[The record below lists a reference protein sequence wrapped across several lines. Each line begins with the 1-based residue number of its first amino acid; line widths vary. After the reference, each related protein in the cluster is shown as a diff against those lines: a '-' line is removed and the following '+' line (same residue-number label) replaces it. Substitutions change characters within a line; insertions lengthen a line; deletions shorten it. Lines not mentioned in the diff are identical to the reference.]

1 MNITKEQLYRRQ
13 TTLKEIGTLG
23 QQKIM
28 RCHVTVIGC
37 GGLGSAAA
45 VYLAASGIGNI
56 HLVDYD
62 VVDASN
68 LHRQIF
74 YTTEDINQ
82 SKVTILTKHI
92 GRISPFGKITTTN
105 AAVSKENV
113 FDIITGTD
121 YVLDCTDSLPIK
133 YLINDACVLKNVP
146 LIYGS
151 LYKFDGYVAS
161 FNINLSESKWSA
173 NLRDAFPTL
182 SKEAIPNCSEIGTL
196 NTIVGI
202 IGIMQAN
209 EVLKLIT
216 GTGKALVNQLL
227 IYNSLENS
235 QYKMQLKNT
244 FTKEKVQNIFSIETY
259 SDLPCHLEQYQD
271 ESLLISAKKLRNKL
285 ATGRTFEKLYIISVI
300 ETTDIEHPFLVDD
313 RIPLSTLDVNEY
325 TFDKNTNYVIV
336 CNRGISSYIATQQ
349 IKTAY
354 PDLNVLSLKNGII
367 NYETECKIH

>member
-23 QQKIM
+23 QKKIM
-28 RCHVTVIGC
+28 RSHVTVIGC

-74 YTTEDINQ
+74 YTTKDINQ
-82 SKVTILTKHI
+82 PKVTILTNHI
-92 GRISPFGKITTTN
+92 GRISPFVEITTTN
-105 AAVSKENV
+105 SAVSKENV
-113 FDIITGTD
+113 FDIISATD

-151 LYKFDGYVAS
+151 LYKYDGYVAS

-173 NLRDAFPTL
+173 NLRDAFPAI
-182 SKEAIPNCSEIGTL
+182 SKETIPNCSEIGTL

-209 EVLKLIT
+209 EVLKLVT
-216 GTGKALVNQLL
+216 GIGKALVNKLL

-235 QYKMQLKNT
+235 QYKMQLENT
-244 FTKEKVQNIFSIETY
+244 FTKEKVQEIFSAETY
-259 SDLPCHLEQYQD
+259 SDHTCDTIQD
-271 ESLLISAKKLRNKL
+271 ESLLISAKELRKKLS
-285 ATGRTFEKLYIISVI
+285 TDQTFEKLCVISVI
-300 ETTDIEHPFLVDD
+300 ERPTHEPPFLINDQV
-313 RIPLSTLDVNEY
+313 PLTTFDVNTY
-325 TFDKNTNYVIV
+325 SFDKNNNYVIV
-336 CNRGISSYIATQQ
+336 CNRGISSYIATQR

-367 NYETECKIH
+367 NYENECKIH